1 MNNIQWTSLFV
12 LLAVAAVKGA
22 PYHQVNRQ
30 WQQKEPQQHHQ
41 VGVGSDEPRQM
52 GQLLT
57 GLVGSAVGTV
67 ATPILGPLAPALG
80 GFIGSV
86 VGQAV
91 SSATTMALS
100 DLQSE

>member
-1 MNNIQWTSLFV
+1 MAKQWTSLFV
-12 LLAVAAVKGA
+12 LLATTAAVSSA
-22 PYHQVNRQ
+22 PYRQVNRQ
-30 WQQKEPQQHHQ
+30 WQHKEPEQQDQ
-41 VGVGSDEPRQM
+41 VVRSDEPRQM